1 MTTAPPKTLRLTYLD
16 VPGVAE
22 STRLALRVANIAF
35 EDVRVSYDDVGA
47 MRDAGKLPFGQVP
60 ILEFVDENGVTTSG
74 PFGQSGATLRYA
86 GMLGGLYPLEP
97 DVMLEVEQVLGGLK
111 DIAVTLNPLWY
122 SNVLPRLP
130 TNGSLLPETSINAPQ
145 RDAVQT
151 AVNAVILPTRLAQL
165 ERVAQAAKESATARG
180 ETGPYLVGS
189 RLSVADLELF
199 VVLNGRSAS
208 NLRRWRNNGY

>member
-1 MTTAPPKTLRLTYLD
+1 MYHMMTLEQCET
-16 VPGVAE
+16 
-22 STRLALRVANIAF
+22 
-35 EDVRVSYDDVGA
+35 
-47 MRDAGKLPFGQVP
+47 GKLPFGQVP

-97 DVMLEVEQVLGGLK
+97 DVMLDVEQVLGGLK
-111 DIAVTLNPLWY
+111 DIAVALNPLWY

-199 VVLNGRSAS
+199 VVLNGRSPS